1 MSVARGLGRAAA
13 RLSQSLNAASAKER
27 AAAFGRT
34 LKAEYEAGKAEVEAD
49 DGDDTADRAVHD
61 PAAAEATAEADAE
74 AVAHAMRG
82 VDWAK
87 VRAAT
92 GEKGAEAAQAMKSM
106 AAEVDWDK
114 VQPVAAKV
122 SSALIAAVASGQ
134 LGIGGRFAAPVARAI
149 MNDRNLAQRVSTA
162 MERDTTGSDP
172 LPDFRPVVRGA
183 IDTTSHESAADA
195 T

>member
-49 DGDDTADRAVHD
+49 EGDEGDDTADRAATHD

-162 MERDTTGSDP
+162 MERDTTGRDP

-183 IDTTSHESAADA
+183 IDTTSHE
-195 T
+195 